1 LIDRRGGTVKK
12 SRKSKRVVRSRSK
25 AAPRRKTVK
34 AAKPAKRAGAGTG
47 AGDPLDEFIASGA
60 RSLGLT
66 IEPAWMPAVRANL
79 QATLTLGG
87 IVGEFPLPDDAE
99 PAPVFR
105 A

>member
-1 LIDRRGGTVKK
+1 MKARKQASKARKKKPAARGRRN
-12 SRKSKRVVRSRSK
+12 
-25 AAPRRKTVK
+25 AAPRRTPATV
-34 AAKPAKRAGAGTG
+34 AKRSAASS
-47 AGDPLDEFIASGA
+47 APARDPLDDLILTAA
-60 RSLGLT
+60 RSLGIA

-87 IVGEFPLPDDAE
+87 MVGEFALPDDAE

>member
-1 LIDRRGGTVKK
+1 MK
-12 SRKSKRVVRSRSK
+12 RSK
-25 AAPRRKTVK
+25 AAPRRKIVK
-34 AAKPAKRAGAGTG
+34 AAKPTASVHTP
-47 AGDPLDEFIASGA
+47 DPLDDLILSAA
-60 RSLGLT
+60 RSLGLA

-79 QATLTLGG
+79 QATLTLGA